1 MKEISVCILDPVA
14 QLRKNVSVVGM
25 CLVSKAAG
33 DVLILYEYNWVG
45 KEYCP
50 RFANQIEYTA

>member
-1 MKEISVCILDPVA
+1 
-14 QLRKNVSVVGM
+14 M